1 MSPHKNTEGGAGGI
15 GGGTNRRDVLK
26 GVAALGLAP
35 AIGGS
40 MPAAADEHAGGPVLD
55 VESRST
61 TDGIAV
67 ASDDRASE
75 IGGRV
80 LAEGG
85 NAIDAAVAIQFA
97 LNAVEPHGSGIG
109 GGGFMLIYSADDDTV
124 YVVNSRER
132 APLGATPD
140 MFLANGEPIPFDER
154 HTHGNAVGVPGTPR
168 GLEVATKRWG
178 SRDLADLVDPA
189 IPLAEESEVS
199 RTLADAIEDNR
210 EKLTPAAREVFCEDG
225 RPLREGETILQ
236 PDLADTLRL
245 VREEGSEAFYRGEI
259 ADAIAETV
267 RAEGGTMTTEDLGR
281 YTVTIDHPTRF
292 EYRDLTVTSMSPP
305 SSGGLTMGYV
315 LKLLEPFDVGGLEE
329 RSAAY
334 YHRLLEAFRLA
345 FADRGAYI
353 GDDEFV
359 DVPTQALLDEDYLE
373 TRRELID
380 PDRAN
385 PDVEPGDPW
394 GFQPGDPYRVAPR
407 TIGRERARD
416 GNTTHFV
423 TADEQGNVV
432 SYTSTIEQF
441 MGSGILVPEYGFLLN
456 NELTDFAA
464 EPGGPNEVQPEKRP
478 MSSMSP
484 TIALRGG
491 EPFLAAGTPGGPT
504 IITTVI
510 QILLNVVDRGQDLA
524 EAVAEPRIYSDEYP
538 SLMWEEGIPDG
549 ARTGLEEQ
557 GHELDEPVDVPT
569 GLGDV
574 QALLV
579 DDDRYVGVADPRR
592 GGLVVGPDG

>member
-1 MSPHKNTEGGAGGI
+1 
-15 GGGTNRRDVLK
+15 
-26 GVAALGLAP
+26 
-35 AIGGS
+35 